1 MNWSGPFLNTSR
13 TRVFVERTVPAACH
27 CRQAFPRSCRAG
39 IAQPRAGSLGQAPCA
54 PQVPSASQPR
64 AVPTGR
70 AHQMARVSSPF
81 SVPREQLSKPPPL
94 PLESACVLLL
104 AGPRGS
110 GRHAEQGHG
119 CVTSGGPHGCQGDA
133 AMLSAAL
140 VRAQVSGRR
149 ALPPRGHGA
158 GVVTAQV
165 RSPRRCGPVR
175 SSPAGAVT
183 PQLRSPWL
191 EAGLSLQGRGG

>member
-27 CRQAFPRSCRAG
+27 CRRAFPRSCRAG

-54 PQVPSASQPR
+54 PQVPLASRPR

-81 SVPREQLSKPPPL
+81 SVPREQLWRPPPL
-94 PLESACVLLL
+94 PLESARVLLL

-119 CVTSGGPHGCQGDA
+119 CVTSGGPRGCQGDA
-133 AMLSAAL
+133 ATLSAAL

-149 ALPPRGHGA
+149 ALPPRGH
-158 GVVTAQV
+158 
-165 RSPRRCGPVR
+165 R
-175 SSPAGAVT
+175 AGAVT
-183 PQLRSPWL
+183 M
-191 EAGLSLQGRGG
+191 AGSWTQPAGARRPSRESQADPGWGV